1 MEPINVTARS
11 SLISFFLS
19 EGQFKSTV
27 PVIYILGQVRWRFYL
42 FELFLTKFV
51 LSLLRFKETVELF
64 LLLTLN
70 MLLELL
76 LIIAKC
82 FCL

>member
-1 MEPINVTARS
+1 MELINVTAHS

-19 EGQFKSTV
+19 GQFKSTV
-27 PVIYILGQVRWRFYL
+27 PVIYILGQESWRFYL
-42 FELFLTKFV
+42 FELFLAKFV